1 MLKVIKS
8 LIHDVFYNENS
19 KANTLIFWF
28 FAALPLLTADIVLRY
43 VVNPIMM
50 NSFYN
55 VIPIL
60 FNVFWIFL
68 VIYLCRHI
76 LPKKIGRIIYVCFTL
91 IFGVWF
97 LANFI
102 SFKMFSRYLWL
113 ESVLLATE
121 ATNYINVVFDY
132 INIKVILVFIIYIG
146 SIIVSCYLWSE
157 PDIKNK
163 IKRFIPILI
172 SVIGIILVNTFMLIA
187 IKHDKA
193 IGAWEVWDKPTLVY
207 DKFTDANKSL
217 NVSGLYQY
225 TFKSLYKTIFN
236 RDLISAELE
245 EEVDTYFNEK
255 ETLEDNEMTGLL
267 KDKNVILVLMESMD
281 LALINE
287 KYTPT
292 IKYMMDNGINFTN
305 HYMPNVGM
313 GYTFNAEFAVNTGY
327 YSPTHESSA
336 SIYTKNSFPFGVA
349 NMFNNNGYTSNSFH
363 FNVRNFYN
371 RAVMHRQFGYKD
383 YKSFMDYLSIEKCVQ
398 DSEASKSD
406 KIYSMMTEGD
416 KFFDFVITYSAHLPY
431 DTEDNKLKGALSNY
445 EELIDEELDIELRN
459 AYLLA
464 HDTDEFFR
472 VLLERLKED
481 KLLNDTVIIG
491 FADHYAY
498 GLSDKEEIK
507 RLRGRGE
514 DEILE
519 RTPFFI
525 YSPKLKPME
534 VNKVT
539 STIDILP
546 TMLNIM
552 GLDKCNYYIGQDAF
566 SDNYKGLVYFPNGNW
581 FDGNIYYKGDN
592 KKSYTPQELEY
603 IDSVNKYIVKNT
615 TINDYVIST
624 DYFSRINLKKG
635 ENDEF

>member
-1 MLKVIKS
+1 
-8 LIHDVFYNENS
+8 
-19 KANTLIFWF
+19 
-28 FAALPLLTADIVLRY
+28 
-43 VVNPIMM
+43 
-50 NSFYN
+50 
-55 VIPIL
+55 
-60 FNVFWIFL
+60 
-68 VIYLCRHI
+68 
-76 LPKKIGRIIYVCFTL
+76 
-91 IFGVWF
+91 
-97 LANFI
+97 
-102 SFKMFSRYLWL
+102 
-113 ESVLLATE
+113 
-121 ATNYINVVFDY
+121 
-132 INIKVILVFIIYIG
+132 
-146 SIIVSCYLWSE
+146 
-157 PDIKNK
+157 
-163 IKRFIPILI
+163 
-172 SVIGIILVNTFMLIA
+172 
-187 IKHDKA
+187 
-193 IGAWEVWDKPTLVY
+193 
-207 DKFTDANKSL
+207 
-217 NVSGLYQY
+217 
-225 TFKSLYKTIFN
+225 
-236 RDLISAELE
+236 
-245 EEVDTYFNEK
+245 
-255 ETLEDNEMTGLL
+255 
-267 KDKNVILVLMESMD
+267 LMESMD

>member
-8 LIHDVFYNENS
+8 LINNVFYNEDS

-55 VIPIL
+55 VIPVL

-91 IFGVWF
+91 IFGIWF

-113 ESVLLATE
+113 ESVFLATE
-121 ATNYINVVFDY
+121 ATNYISVVFDY

-163 IKRFIPILI
+163 FKRFVPILVSI
-172 SVIGIILVNTFMLIA
+172 IGIILVNAFMLIA

>member
-8 LIHDVFYNENS
+8 LINNVFYNEDS

-55 VIPIL
+55 VIPVL

-91 IFGVWF
+91 IFGIWF

-113 ESVLLATE
+113 ESVFLATE
-121 ATNYINVVFDY
+121 ATNYISVVFDY

-163 IKRFIPILI
+163 FKRFVPILVSI
-172 SVIGIILVNTFMLIA
+172 IGIILVNAFMLIA

-281 LALINE
+281 WCLINE

-327 YSPTHESSA
+327 YCPTHESSA
-336 SIYTKNSFPFGVA
+336 SIYTKNSFPFAIA

-445 EELIDEELDIELRN
+445 EELIDEELDTELRN

-491 FADHYAY
+491 FSDHYAY

-507 RLRGRGE
+507 RLRNRGE

-525 YSPKLKPME
+525 YSPKLKSVE

-546 TMLNIM
+546 TILNIM

-581 FDGNIYYKGDN
+581 FDGNIYYKNDSN
-592 KKSYTPQELEY
+592 KSYTREELEY
-603 IDSVNKYIVKNT
+603 IDSVNKYIAKNM